1 MKNWKNNMGTILVVF
16 VLFLS
21 ACLLGCTENERAR
34 NYGGEQTV
42 KLPKGEKLIEATWKE
57 NNLWYLTEPMDSDYI
72 PKTRIFQESS
82 DFGVWNGKIIFIES
96 K

>member
-1 MKNWKNNMGTILVVF
+1 MGTKRFRLAVIAVT
-16 VLFLS
+16 FLT
-21 ACLLGCTENERAR
+21 ACMFFACTENERAR

-57 NNLWYLTEPMDSDYI
+57 SNLWYLTEPMDSDYV
-72 PKTRIFQESS
+72 PKTKVLKESS

>member
-1 MKNWKNNMGTILVVF
+1 METKRF
-16 VLFLS
+16 RLS
-21 ACLLGCTENERAR
+21 VITVTLLTACMFFACTENERAR
-34 NYGGEQTV
+34 TYGGEQTV

-57 NNLWYLTEPMDSDYI
+57 SNLWYLTEPMDSDYV
-72 PKTRIFQESS
+72 PKTKVFKESS